1 MTECSQ
7 SEFEF
12 KGHFSRRVGAAFDG
26 GAMTSDGGALLL
38 READRRLGLLPRL
51 AECFLDARDPARV
64 THSVAEMVAQRVY
77 GLALGYEDLND
88 HEQLRRDPL
97 LHVLA
102 GKAQLDQPLAGKST
116 LNRLELG
123 NGGAHRYKKIT
134 YWKDAVDA
142 LLVNLFLEAFPAPPE
157 EIVLDLDTTDVELNG
172 KQEGRFFHGYYDEY
186 CYLPLYIFC
195 GEHLLCVRLRE
206 ANTDAADGSLAELER
221 IVGQIRAR
229 WPQTHITL
237 RADSGFCRDELME
250 WGRTAAGRGLCFRPR
265 AQ

>member
-38 READRRLGLLPRL
+38 RETDRRLGLLPRL

-77 GLALGYEDLND
+77 GLALGYEDLDD
-88 HEQLRRDPL
+88 HEQLRHDPL

-102 GKAQLDQPLAGKST
+102 GKAQLDEPLAGKST

-123 NGGAHRYKKIT
+123 NGGA
-134 YWKDAVDA
+134 
-142 LLVNLFLEAFPAPPE
+142 
-157 EIVLDLDTTDVELNG
+157 
-172 KQEGRFFHGYYDEY
+172 
-186 CYLPLYIFC
+186 
-195 GEHLLCVRLRE
+195 
-206 ANTDAADGSLAELER
+206 
-221 IVGQIRAR
+221 
-229 WPQTHITL
+229 
-237 RADSGFCRDELME
+237 
-250 WGRTAAGRGLCFRPR
+250 
-265 AQ
+265 